1 MRACLRVFK
10 FDLIKVL
17 SKQALFVSEKY
28 HLFYTSMDDL
38 LDLSWSAPK
47 APSVN
52 QPSKKAQEPRDA
64 FAGLLNTSPKPVD
77 KSKLSLI
84 EQQRLQQQQQ
94 RERSTSNSSPWLTP
108 TQASTPPLTTTPL
121 SATPISSSPSY
132 SSVPISAVKANNN
145 NTSSLLTS
153 NQPSKPAATS
163 SFEDL
168 LNPFGS
174 NSKRSEQGRNTPLN
188 QL

>member
-1 MRACLRVFK
+1 
-10 FDLIKVL
+10 
-17 SKQALFVSEKY
+17 
-28 HLFYTSMDDL
+28 MDDL

-52 QPSKKAQEPRDA
+52 QPVKKAPEPRDA
-64 FAGLLNTSPKPVD
+64 FADLLNTSPKPVD
-77 KSKLSLI
+77 KSKLSLF
-84 EQQRLQQQQQ
+84 EQQRLQQEKG
-94 RERSTSNSSPWLTP
+94 ERSSPWLTP
-108 TQASTPPLTTTPL
+108 TQAYTPPSTTPL
-121 SATPISSSPSY
+121 SATPISSSTPYSPSY
-132 SSVPISAVKANNN
+132 SSVPISAVKASC
-145 NTSSLLTS
+145 NTSSLLAS
-153 NQPSKPAATS
+153 NQSSKPSATS